1 MKKFY
6 ITTPIYYVNDVAT
19 IGHAYTTLAADVL
32 ARWHRLKGDEVFFLT
47 GTDEHGSKIAEA
59 AEAAGKSPQK
69 FADEISGLFKKTWQ
83 NLNIEYSYFIRTT
96 EERHKKGVAEFMLN
110 LKNKGAL
117 YEGVYQGWYCT
128 GCENFIIEK
137 ELENGLCPVHKTAPE
152 QISEKNWFFRLRDYL
167 PRVEKLIKSDKIKI
181 EPVFAKKEALGLIK
195 QGLEDISVSRE
206 KVKWGIPLP
215 WDR

>member
-83 NLNIEYSYFIRTT
+83 NLNIEDSDFIRTP
-96 EERHKKGVAEFMLN
+96 EDRHKKGVAEFMLN
-110 LKNKGAL
+110 LKTKGAL
-117 YEGVYQGWYCT
+117 YEVVYEVMCCT
-128 GCENFIIEK
+128 GWENYMTDK
-137 ELENGLCPVHKTAPE
+137 ELERGLCPINKTKP
-152 QISEKNWFFRLRDYL
+152 
-167 PRVEKLIKSDKIKI
+167 
-181 EPVFAKKEALGLIK
+181 
-195 QGLEDISVSRE
+195 
-206 KVKWGIPLP
+206 
-215 WDR
+215 